1 MMVYPT
7 KTLLFNHSTYVLLK
21 NIVHIIASKNRV
33 WKAKM
38 VAPITEAKYIKL
50 FSSVFISIVNK
61 SNIIDAIATQNN
73 ITTIR
78 TQSSVL
84 PEFIYLNV
92 ELIQSIDGMRINI
105 YNR

>member
-1 MMVYPT
+1 M
-7 KTLLFNHSTYVLLK
+7 
-21 NIVHIIASKNRV
+21 ASKNRV

-50 FSSVFISIVNK
+50 FSSVFISMVNK

-73 ITTIR
+73 IATIR
-78 TQSSVL
+78 IQPSEL
-84 PEFIYLNV
+84 PEFIYLKV
-92 ELIQSIDGMRINI
+92 EFIQSIDGMRTNK